1 MQQVGLL
8 RVQILLTTYE
18 RMSENENQPTAPSK
32 QTSSVPLK
40 KETVRITLKASDA
53 PPASPSATIPMAPPV
68 RPPVPGGAPRPLTA
82 PPTVPLRPAV
92 GAPAMSPVKSPGM
105 SSGITP
111 APTIPLRA
119 SVALPGTIP
128 APTVRISP
136 VGLPTLPKATVP
148 LQKTSQPLEPSSK
161 IEPLEVAGKDA
172 SEAEE
177 GQLLVNVLSGIGLA
191 AALVVLALQFMTA
204 SKWINAEDNPKAGQ
218 WSQLSPF

>member
-1 MQQVGLL
+1 
-8 RVQILLTTYE
+8 
-18 RMSENENQPTAPSK
+18 MSENENQPTVPSK

-82 PPTVPLRPAV
+82 PPTVPLRSTV
-92 GAPAMSPVKSPGM
+92 GAPTMSP
-105 SSGITP
+105 GIVP

-136 VGLPTLPKATVP
+136 VGLPALPKATVP
-148 LQKTSQPLEPSSK
+148 LQKTSQPLEPGSK
-161 IEPLEVAGKDA
+161 VEPLEVAGKEA
-172 SEAEE
+172 GEAEE

>member
-1 MQQVGLL
+1 
-8 RVQILLTTYE
+8 
-18 RMSENENQPTAPSK
+18 MSENENQPTAPSQ

-53 PPASPSATIPMAPPV
+53 PPARPSSTVPMRPPV
-68 RPPVPGGAPRPLTA
+68 RPPVPVTSPVPGGAPRPLQA

-92 GAPAMSPVKSPGM
+92 GPAA
-105 SSGITP
+105 ITA
-111 APTIPLRA
+111 APTIPLRS
-119 SVALPGTIP
+119 SVALPGTIA

-148 LQKTSQPLEPSSK
+148 LQKTAQPLEPGPSV
-161 IEPLEVAGKDA
+161 EPHAA
-172 SEAEE
+172 AAEE
-177 GQLLVNVLSGIGLA
+177 EEEATQGQLLLNVLSGVGLV
-191 AALVVLALQFMTA
+191 AALVVFTLQFMAA

>member
-1 MQQVGLL
+1 
-8 RVQILLTTYE
+8 
-18 RMSENENQPTAPSK
+18 MSENENQPTAPSQ

-53 PPASPSATIPMAPPV
+53 PPASPSATVPMRPPV
-68 RPPVPGGAPRPLTA
+68 RPPVPMTSPVPGGAPRPLVA

-92 GAPAMSPVKSPGM
+92 GPAA
-105 SSGITP
+105 ITP
-111 APTIPLRA
+111 APTIPLRS
-119 SVALPGTIP
+119 SVALPGTVA

-148 LQKTSQPLEPSSK
+148 LQKTALPLEPGASV
-161 IEPLEVAGKDA
+161 EPHAAAGEEEE
-172 SEAEE
+172 EAT
-177 GQLLVNVLSGIGLA
+177 QAPLLFNVLSGIGLV
-191 AALVVLALQFMTA
+191 AALVVLTLQFMTA

>member
-1 MQQVGLL
+1 M
-8 RVQILLTTYE
+8 
-18 RMSENENQPTAPSK
+18 
-32 QTSSVPLK
+32 
-40 KETVRITLKASDA
+40 
-53 PPASPSATIPMAPPV
+53 
-68 RPPVPGGAPRPLTA
+68 
-82 PPTVPLRPAV
+82 
-92 GAPAMSPVKSPGM
+92 
-105 SSGITP
+105 
-111 APTIPLRA
+111 
-119 SVALPGTIP
+119 
-128 APTVRISP
+128 RISP

>member
-1 MQQVGLL
+1 
-8 RVQILLTTYE
+8 
-18 RMSENENQPTAPSK
+18 MSENENQPTAPSQ

-53 PPASPSATIPMAPPV
+53 PPASPSATVPMRPPV
-68 RPPVPGGAPRPLTA
+68 RPPVPMNSPVPGGAPRPLVA

-92 GAPAMSPVKSPGM
+92 GPAA
-105 SSGITP
+105 ITP
-111 APTIPLRA
+111 APTIPLRS
-119 SVALPGTIP
+119 SVALPGTIA

-148 LQKTSQPLEPSSK
+148 LQKTAQPLEPGASV
-161 IEPLEVAGKDA
+161 EPHAAAGEEEQ
-172 SEAEE
+172 EATQ
-177 GQLLVNVLSGIGLA
+177 GQLLLNVLSGIGLV
-191 AALVVLALQFMTA
+191 AALVVLTLQFMTA